1 MLQKHRKAPWGILDY
16 AKESIEWMPR
26 LQHAAGGKFPGFQFG
41 AIAEPPAAL
50 GNFTETQL
58 AMMKVHQHLGKLKYI
73 STHGYAQKMCN
84 RKPKP
89 KPKRLTFPS
98 TFETR

>member
-1 MLQKHRKAPWGILDY
+1 
-16 AKESIEWMPR
+16 
-26 LQHAAGGKFPGFQFG
+26 
-41 AIAEPPAAL
+41 
-50 GNFTETQL
+50 
-58 AMMKVHQHLGKLKYI
+58 MMKVHQHLGKLKYI